1 MKIVVTGTRGIPNI
15 LGGVETHCEELYP
28 RIVKMGHDVTIIRRS
43 CYVREDNKLGE
54 YKGIRLI
61 DVFAPKKK
69 SIEAIIHTFLAIIKA
84 RSLNADVVH
93 IHAIGPSIMTPFAKL
108 LGLKVVTTNHG
119 PDYDRDKWGK
129 LAKAVLK
136 TGEYLGTKFSD
147 RVIVISKVIA
157 SILED
162 RYNRRDSVLIYNGV
176 TPPIKSKNTDYIESF
191 GLKPKKYIVA
201 LGRFVK
207 EKNFHQL
214 IEAYTQSN
222 TKDFQLVIAGDA
234 DHEDEYSLSLKKLA
248 KDNNVILTGFIKGER
263 LNQILTNA
271 ALFVLPSSHEGLPIS
286 LLEAMSYNIDVLV
299 SDIPA
304 NTLDVLKK
312 SDFFKVNDID
322 SLKKALETKIHNSE
336 HLTHREYELG
346 EYDWDRIA
354 EQTLKVYESVVKK
367 YTQTIYDS
375 TSLKSTSTK

>member
-28 RIVKMGHDVTIIRRS
+28 RIAKMGHDITVIRRS
-43 CYVREDNKLGE
+43 CYITEKNNLAE
-54 YKGIRLI
+54 YKRIRLL

-84 RSLNADVVH
+84 RKLKADILH
-93 IHAIGPSIMTPFAKL
+93 IHAIGPSIMVPFARL

-129 LAKAVLK
+129 LAKTVLK
-136 TGEYLGTKFSD
+136 LGEYLGTKYSNQ
-147 RVIVISKVIA
+147 VIVISKVIA
-157 SILED
+157 SILQE
-162 RYNRRDSVLIYNGV
+162 RYKYNDSVLIYNGV
-176 TPPIKSKNTDYIESF
+176 TPPIKSSETDYIESL
-191 GLKPKKYIVA
+191 GLTSKKYVVA

-214 IEAYTQSN
+214 IEAFSRCNTSN
-222 TKDFQLVIAGDA
+222 YQLVIAGDA
-234 DHEDEYSLSLKKLA
+234 DHEDDYSLSLKKLA
-248 KDNNVILTGFIKGER
+248 KDHNVILTGFIKGEQ

-271 ALFVLPSSHEGLPIS
+271 SLFVLPSSHEGLPIS

-304 NTLDVLKK
+304 NTLNVLQE
-312 SDFFKVNDID
+312 SDFFKVNNIN
-322 SLKKALETKIHNSE
+322 SLTTALENKISNSE
-336 HLTHREYELG
+336 YKNHRIYDLSD
-346 EYDWDRIA
+346 YDWDKIA
-354 EQTLKVYESVVKK
+354 EQTLEVYKSV
-367 YTQTIYDS
+367 
-375 TSLKSTSTK
+375 LTK